1 MRAPIMS
8 VTDIDDP
15 NILTDNEMENII
27 DLSLNGQIQYQW
39 YLKNGKNIRFLQKNI
54 SSIEIRNTLRKK

>member
-1 MRAPIMS
+1 MQASIMS